1 MCWTIMDDID
11 KKIIRTLQKD
21 ARTPM
26 KHIAKECHVS
36 RDTINN
42 RYNSMVKDEVILG
55 TTILL
60 DSKKL
65 VGGMFA
71 FIGVK
76 SNMSASEA
84 IMKKIGDMMGICCI
98 SRAIGMYN
106 IEGIFLGH
114 SMQEISHA
122 KEVIA
127 TIPDVIEVV
136 VDVFVDSPLLC
147 PQNFE
152 MDER

>member
-1 MCWTIMDDID
+1 MDEID
-11 KKIIRTLQKD
+11 MNIIRALQKD
-21 ARTPM
+21 ARTPF
-26 KHIAKECHVS
+26 KHIAKEFCIS

-42 RYNSMVKDEVILG
+42 RYNLMVKNEIIVR
-55 TTILL
+55 TMILL
-60 DSKKL
+60 NSKKL

-71 FIGVK
+71 FIGIKTKMSDSEEIVK
-76 SNMSASEA
+76 KLKDLA
-84 IMKKIGDMMGICCI
+84 GICCI
-98 SRAIGMYN
+98 SRAIGEYN

-114 SMQEISHA
+114 SMDEISRA

-127 TIPDVIEVV
+127 TIPDVIDVV

-152 MDER
+152 IDER